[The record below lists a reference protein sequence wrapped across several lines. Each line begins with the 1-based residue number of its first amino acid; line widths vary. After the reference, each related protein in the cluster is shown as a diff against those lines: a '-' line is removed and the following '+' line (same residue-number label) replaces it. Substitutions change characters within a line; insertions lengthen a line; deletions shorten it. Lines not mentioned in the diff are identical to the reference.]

1 MVIKSL
7 QKINSLLS
15 KKQKLKFILLLFL
28 LLLGMFLEILGL
40 GILVPFLDIISNQD
54 NQKINIYLKEIKL
67 YFNLTNKNDI
77 IFFFLKV
84 LFIIYFFKTVYLIYL
99 SYKQNKFLQS
109 LNTSITTRLFNNF
122 LNQDYN
128 FHIERNSSE
137 LNKILMTDTTYFN
150 TYCSSIII
158 ILTESAL
165 FSSIL
170 VSVLIIEP
178 SGSLFAFFVLL
189 ILSSIYYFFS
199 KRKLKKWGIIREK
212 LEIQLSKVALE
223 SLKGYRELIIFQKRE
238 YFNKIFD
245 NSKIRL
251 NNMIIKYK
259 TLNVV
264 PRFYLEF
271 MAVIVLTAFILF
283 FISKGQSLNQIIPVL
298 GVFVAAIFK
307 ITPSINKIII
317 AFQNL
322 KFYNSSINVIFNEFN
337 KIITN
342 NNNISEVLIDQINT
356 VELKSI
362 GFRHQGSKDYLFNEI
377 DLAISKGETIG
388 IVGKSGTGKTTLVD
402 LIVGLHNLEKG
413 EILINGVIN
422 IKNNLYNWRK
432 KIAYVTQTM
441 FLLDATLAENI
452 AFGVSHDNINFKLIE
467 KVIHQSNLKI
477 FLDSLPNGLDT
488 IVGEEGIK
496 LSGGQR
502 QRLAIARALYKNPEI
517 LIFDESTS
525 SLDTST
531 ENEIIKTIDSLKGD
545 KIIFVVSHKNNPLKN
560 CDRIFKLE
568 KQKLLKLK

>member
-422 IKNNLYNWRK
+422 IKNNLYN
-432 KIAYVTQTM
+432 
-441 FLLDATLAENI
+441 
-452 AFGVSHDNINFKLIE
+452 
-467 KVIHQSNLKI
+467 
-477 FLDSLPNGLDT
+477 
-488 IVGEEGIK
+488 
-496 LSGGQR
+496 
-502 QRLAIARALYKNPEI
+502 
-517 LIFDESTS
+517 
-525 SLDTST
+525 
-531 ENEIIKTIDSLKGD
+531 
-545 KIIFVVSHKNNPLKN
+545 
-560 CDRIFKLE
+560 
-568 KQKLLKLK
+568 